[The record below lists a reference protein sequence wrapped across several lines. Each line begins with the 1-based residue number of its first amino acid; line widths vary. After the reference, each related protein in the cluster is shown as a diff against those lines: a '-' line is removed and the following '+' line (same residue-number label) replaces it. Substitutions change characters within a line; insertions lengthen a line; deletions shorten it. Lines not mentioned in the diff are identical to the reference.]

1 MIKFR
6 CFRCDQKIAVPDD
19 AVGKKTQCPHCRGI
33 LIIPAESAF
42 EKPRGSEPNQS
53 CDTSTSASRI
63 SPPHETEPFFRCPLC
78 SSKIDV
84 PENTCGQT
92 VTCPRCESHVTVPI
106 KVSRTESGRE
116 PSRKKPCPYCGEEIL
131 AVAIKCKHCGEFL
144 SEQTCTTFGS
154 PKGKAFYS
162 PENMHIITTA
172 LDPNEALLELCDVTV
187 VGTEITRT
195 AVLTNRNVR
204 FMGFGPEGV
213 LVVHVAIPIAK
224 VSTISVSETRYGRK
238 QALLLTMVGE
248 CAQEQLVTEMVEA
261 GRSFAEK
268 LRDLAHCGYTEVKT
282 SDMASPTATSRT
294 KAVMF
299 WLVVVAVILFF
310 CRGILT
316 DIFLLSGDEKT
327 LVKMAKDLRGV
338 SGFSSYELDYKTKA
352 FENFL
357 SHADVTQ
364 EVKRLGSRVVSAAH
378 DVRLLKKSA
387 ENDSGSMGVGGA
399 FVRGGM
405 IGLAKDEMLTSVNAF
420 IKEVRQ

>member
-1 MIKFR
+1 
-6 CFRCDQKIAVPDD
+6 
-19 AVGKKTQCPHCRGI
+19 
-33 LIIPAESAF
+33 
-42 EKPRGSEPNQS
+42 
-53 CDTSTSASRI
+53 
-63 SPPHETEPFFRCPLC
+63 
-78 SSKIDV
+78 
-84 PENTCGQT
+84 
-92 VTCPRCESHVTVPI
+92 
-106 KVSRTESGRE
+106 
-116 PSRKKPCPYCGEEIL
+116 
-131 AVAIKCKHCGEFL
+131 
-144 SEQTCTTFGS
+144 
-154 PKGKAFYS
+154 
-162 PENMHIITTA
+162 
-172 LDPNEALLELCDVTV
+172 
-187 VGTEITRT
+187 
-195 AVLTNRNVR
+195 
-204 FMGFGPEGV
+204 
-213 LVVHVAIPIAK
+213 
-224 VSTISVSETRYGRK
+224 
-238 QALLLTMVGE
+238 
-248 CAQEQLVTEMVEA
+248 
-261 GRSFAEK
+261 
-268 LRDLAHCGYTEVKT
+268 
-282 SDMASPTATSRT
+282 
-294 KAVMF
+294 MF